1 MHKPDSGFRK
11 NEFILSILRARPSL
25 RDTKTYLASFGPQT
39 EPLPPTI
46 PKPVAIEAAPPREV
60 RAVPHPVI
68 QDILNPITRRTA
80 LVKLQGP
87 FTDRQLNSIARG
99 VEFLTKLGLVSVVV
113 IERDDWRP
121 GTPDEREEAV
131 TEVMRVAAA
140 LEAQGASARPILDTI
155 VRLGPTTPDLEPSGM
170 HMWIPEAHAEVEDLV
185 SVKSALRAGEIPVL
199 LPLALDS
206 RCRSVRV
213 SANDVIAALT
223 RTMAEAGQKSSAHEI
238 DLTPMRLMVINREGG
253 VPSYAR
259 EGLPHLL
266 VNLTSEYGQIWENFL
281 PQWEQS
287 HPTALKN
294 LALAQTCLSY
304 MPRNSSAII
313 VSHRSPS
320 ELIANLIT
328 NKPVQSSSLPHALL
342 QGHRK
347 LTPHTPTLLRQGL
360 PIRVIRD
367 VSNIDKTKLTTLLE
381 KSFSRVLDTEAF
393 YARVDSQLDFLIVA
407 GDYVGAAIVTN
418 ELSSDGQLIAYLDKF
433 AVLPSHQGD
442 GTGDFL
448 WVALHDESYGL
459 GSAFARNFNE
469 GSMQGLGTGKDL
481 VWRSRANN
489 PVNNWYYERSSGHLR
504 MGDWVLFW
512 CDAESRLKRLESEGI
527 QKDRPIPRRAIR
539 AAAQFVVEEEQGR
552 LDRWRSTIGKITS
565 SWKPV

>member
-1 MHKPDSGFRK
+1 
-11 NEFILSILRARPSL
+11 
-25 RDTKTYLASFGPQT
+25 
-39 EPLPPTI
+39 
-46 PKPVAIEAAPPREV
+46 VAG
-60 RAVPHPVI
+60 
-68 QDILNPITRRTA
+68 
-80 LVKLQGP
+80 K
-87 FTDRQLNSIARG
+87 
-99 VEFLTKLGLVSVVV
+99 
-113 IERDDWRP
+113 
-121 GTPDEREEAV
+121 PDEREEAV
-131 TEVMRVAAA
+131 TEVMRVAAT

-155 VRLGPTTPDLEPSGM
+155 VRLGPKALDSEPSDANT
-170 HMWIPEAHAEVEDLV
+170 WVPEAHADVDDLV
-185 SVKSALRAGEIPVL
+185 SVKSALQAGEIPVL

-213 SANDVIAALT
+213 SANDVIAALI
-223 RTMAEAGQKSSAHEI
+223 RTMAEAGPKSPAHEI

-253 VPSYAR
+253 IPSYAR

-266 VNLTSEYGQIWENFL
+266 VNLSSEYEQIRETFL

-304 MPRNSSAII
+304 MPRTSSAII

-347 LTPHTPTLLRQGL
+347 LTPHTPTLLRRGL

-367 VSNIDKTKLTTLLE
+367 INDIDKTKLTTLLE
-381 KSFSRVLDTEAF
+381 TSFGRVLNTEAF
-393 YARVDSQLDFLIVA
+393 YTRMDSQMDFLIVA
-407 GDYVGAAIVTN
+407 GDYGGAAIVTN
-418 ELSSDGQLIAYLDKF
+418 EEASDGQSIAYLDKF
-433 AVLPSHQGD
+433 AALPSHQGD
-442 GTGDFL
+442 GTADLL

-469 GSMQGLGTGKDL
+469 GSRQGLGTGRDL

-504 MGDWVLFW
+504 MGHWVLFW
-512 CDAESRLKRLESEGI
+512 CDAESRLKRLESESI
-527 QKDRPIPRRAIR
+527 QKDKPIPRRGVR

-552 LDRWRSTIGKITS
+552 LDRWGSTVERIPS
-565 SWKPV
+565 SWKEV

>member
-1 MHKPDSGFRK
+1 MPPA
-11 NEFILSILRARPSL
+11 I
-25 RDTKTYLASFGPQT
+25 
-39 EPLPPTI
+39 PTI
-46 PKPVAIEAAPPREV
+46 ETTPRPDV
-60 RAVPHPVI
+60 QPVPHPVI
-68 QDILNPITRRTA
+68 QEILNPIIRRTA

-99 VEFLTKLGLVSVVV
+99 MEYLTKLGLVSVVV
-113 IERDDWRP
+113 IERDDWWP
-121 GTPDEREEAV
+121 GTPDEREEVVA
-131 TEVMRVAAA
+131 EVMRVAAA
-140 LEAQGASARPILDTI
+140 LEVQGASARPILDTI
-155 VRLGPTTPDLEPSGM
+155 VRLGPRALDSEPSETTT
-170 HMWIPEAHAEVEDLV
+170 WVPEAHAGVEDLV
-185 SVKSALRAGEIPVL
+185 SIKSALQAGEIPVL

-238 DLTPMRLMVINREGG
+238 DLTPLRLMVINREGG
-253 VPSYAR
+253 IPSYAR

-266 VNLTSEYGQIWENFL
+266 VNLNSEYEQIRETFL

-294 LALAQTCLSY
+294 LTLAQTCLSY
-304 MPRNSSAII
+304 MPRSSSAII

-347 LTPHTPTLLRQGL
+347 LTRNTPTLLRQGL
-360 PIRVIRD
+360 PVRVIRNTN
-367 VSNIDKTKLTTLLE
+367 NIDKAKLTNLLE
-381 KSFSRVLDTEAF
+381 KSFGRILDAEAF
-393 YARVDSQLDFLIVA
+393 YARVNSQLDFVIVA

-418 ELSSDGQLIAYLDKF
+418 ELSPDGQSIAYLDKF

-469 GSMQGLGTGKDL
+469 GSMQGLGTGRDL

-504 MGDWVLFW
+504 LGDWVLFW
-512 CDAESRLKRLESEGI
+512 CDAESRLKRLENEGI
-527 QKDRPIPRRAIR
+527 QKANPMPRRGIR
-539 AAAQFVVEEEQGR
+539 AAQFVVEEEQGR
-552 LDRWRSTIGKITS
+552 LDRWRSTLENIPS

>member
-1 MHKPDSGFRK
+1 MEND
-11 NEFILSILRARPSL
+11 FILSILRARPSL
-25 RDTKTYLASFGPQT
+25 RDTKIYLASFSPQT
-39 EPLPPTI
+39 EPSPSSV
-46 PKPVAIEAAPPREV
+46 PKPVAIETKPDV
-60 RAVPHPVI
+60 YSVV

-87 FTDRQLNSIARG
+87 FNDRQLTSIVRG
-99 VEFLTKLGLVSVVV
+99 MDYLTKLGLVSVVV
-113 IERDDWRP
+113 IERDDWWP
-121 GTPDEREEAV
+121 GKPDEREQVVAD
-131 TEVMRVAAA
+131 VMRVAAA

-155 VRLGPTTPDLEPSGM
+155 VRLGPKALDSEPTETNL
-170 HMWIPEAHAEVEDLV
+170 WVPEAHAEVGDLV
-185 SVKSALRAGEIPVL
+185 SVKSALQAGEIPVL

-213 SANDVIAALT
+213 AANDVIAALT
-223 RTMAEAGQKSSAHEI
+223 RTMAEAGQQSSTREI
-238 DLTPMRLMVINREGG
+238 DLTPLRLMVINREGG
-253 VPSYAR
+253 IPSYAR

-266 VNLTSEYGQIWENFL
+266 VNLNSEYEQIRETFL
-281 PQWEQS
+281 PQWKQT

-367 VSNIDKTKLTTLLE
+367 ADSLDKTKLTMLLE
-381 KSFSRVLDTEAF
+381 KSFRRVLDAKAF
-393 YARVDSQLDFLIVA
+393 YARIDAQLDFVIVA

-418 ELSSDGQLIAYLDKF
+418 ELSSDGQSIAYLDKF

-459 GSAFARNFNE
+459 GSAFALNFNE
-469 GSMQGLGTGKDL
+469 GSMQGLGTARDL

-504 MGDWVLFW
+504 MDNWVLFW
-512 CDAESRLKRLESEGI
+512 CDAESRLKGLESEGI
-527 QKDRPIPRRAIR
+527 QKEKSIPRRGIR
-539 AAAQFVVEEEQGR
+539 AAAQFIMEEEQGR
-552 LDRWRSTIGKITS
+552 LDRWQSTVEKIAS